1 MCSIDAKY
9 HDRPMSAPAL
19 AGRPSLTIRG
29 TEYPVLLPTVRD
41 PRLHL
46 AAVIVTLQ
54 VLGQTAFGF
63 NLSIAQILVALGTCA
78 VLEVGIAFFRQH
90 VIMWP
95 ASALLTGNGVAF
107 ILRVPG
113 TPHGDW
119 WSLHGAWIFAGTAA
133 IALLSKHVIRVR
145 GRHIFNPSNFGLVVC
160 FLALGKFRADP
171 LDFWWGPMSP
181 WMALA
186 LCVIVIGGFAILTR
200 LRLLAIAVGFWLT
213 FAAGMALLAVSGHS
227 MTARW
232 HVGPITGWD
241 FWWLLVTS
249 PEILIFLFFMITDP
263 KTIPVGRTARLVYT
277 VGVGLLATLL
287 IAPQTTEFAT
297 KVAVLTALA
306 LVCATRGIIE
316 LVGAPRLASLSRRLV
331 RREDLRVTRP
341 RRALVGAVVLAGAL
355 AYAGLVVAAGIPARP
370 GPGLA
375 AAPADVQGLP
385 EITVR
390 NSEGVAGIDDR
401 AAQTIARDIVVDLRA
416 ESDALRTRD
425 LERATA
431 GASGAWLASLW
442 HQIRDS
448 AGRPIVVATY
458 DLERM
463 QLSLRRG
470 AYQGPPTVVAR
481 IEGTMVPATYS
492 EAAAQL
498 VSRHDPRPFRRTLEL
513 ALEHD
518 RYVVVGSVG
527 GGIPTTTPAPAPAA
541 GAPSA
546 LGGISLE
553 NVANRVGLRFTQ
565 GAFRFGVSNDT
576 TAMMGGG
583 LCWLDYDGD
592 GWLDLF
598 VVNSYAQTDIATWEA
613 QGGLPRSALFHND
626 GGTFENVSRRAGADL
641 PLRGNGCVSADFD
654 LDGNTDL
661 YVTSAGYNVPTDGY
675 DALLWNN
682 GDGTF
687 TEGAHQAGID
697 AAGWHAGAA
706 VGDVNGDG
714 RPDLFVASYSDPNVL
729 VPSSS
734 GFPTNHLALRDLL
747 YVNQGTD
754 PSGHS
759 TFREVARAA
768 GIESKK
774 VGHGLGAVFTDF
786 NHDGRL
792 DLYVANDADPNQLYE
807 NVASPGGVA
816 ADPARL
822 GFRFEDVARR
832 ESVDDPNAGMGIAAA
847 DYSLDGRPDLV
858 VTNSRGQL
866 HAAYRSRPSAAFAD
880 ARPELAPA
888 VGTHSTGWGVSWA
901 DLDLDGDLDL
911 VLANGAIPVVNLA
924 KDAQRV
930 QVLENVG
937 GRGARARFAAAGA
950 TAGLQHVPRVNG
962 RGLATADYD
971 NDGDLD
977 VAVNSVGGRLQLL
990 RNDGA
995 RGHWLEVQ
1003 LPRFAP
1009 GAVVTVVLADGRT
1022 LVREVHAGSS
1032 YLSSEDPR
1040 VHFGL
1045 GATSIVKDLNVRFPD
1060 ATTTRLRKVAADRVV
1075 DVGVPPR

>member
-1 MCSIDAKY
+1 
-9 HDRPMSAPAL
+9 MSAPAF

-29 TEYPVLLPTVRD
+29 TRYPVLLPTVRD

-78 VLEVGIAFFRQH
+78 VLEVGIAFFRH
-90 VIMWP
+90 HLILWP

-113 TPHGDW
+113 TEHGDW

-133 IALLSKHVIRVR
+133 IALLSKHVIRVH
-145 GRHIFNPSNFGLVVC
+145 GRHVFNPSNFGLVVC

-186 LCVIVIGGFAILTR
+186 LCVIVVGGFAILTR

-263 KTIPVGRTARLVYT
+263 KTIPDGRRGRLAYA

-306 LVCATRGIIE
+306 LVCAARGVVE
-316 LVGAPRLASLSRRLV
+316 LVGARRLSALTRRRPRRLV
-331 RREDLRVTRP
+331 
-341 RRALVGAVVLAGAL
+341 VGTAALAGAL

-370 GPGLA
+370 EPGLTSSS
-375 AAPADVQGLP
+375 PDVQGLP
-385 EITVR
+385 AITIVD
-390 NSEGVAGIDDR
+390 SGGVAGIDDR
-401 AAQTIARDIVVDLRA
+401 SAQAIARDVVVALRT
-416 ESDALRTRD
+416 ESDALRTRN
-425 LERATA
+425 LERAA
-431 GASGAWLASLW
+431 DGASGPWLASLW
-442 HQIRDS
+442 LRIRSS
-448 AGRPIVVATY
+448 AGRPAVVATY
-458 DLERM
+458 ELESI
-463 QLSLRRG
+463 QLRLRRG

-481 IEGTMVPATYS
+481 ITGTMLTSTY
-492 EAAAQL
+492 APGGAAQP
-498 VSRHDPRPFRRTLEL
+498 VSRAEPRPFRRTLEL
-513 ALEHD
+513 ALEHG
-518 RYVVVGSVG
+518 RYVVVGSAG
-527 GGIPTTTPAPAPAA
+527 GGVPAPTSTPAT
-541 GAPSA
+541 GAPTA

-553 NVANRVGLRFTQ
+553 NVAGSAGLRFTQ
-565 GAFRFGVSNDT
+565 GAFRFGVSNDL

-583 LCWLDYDGD
+583 LCWLDYDRD

-598 VVNSYAQTDIATWEA
+598 VVNSYAQTDIATWETK
-613 QGGLPRSALFHND
+613 GGLPRSALFHNE

-641 PLRGNGCVSADFD
+641 PLRGDGCVAADFD
-654 LDGNTDL
+654 LDGDTDL

-687 TEGAHQAGID
+687 TEGAHAAGID
-697 AAGWHAGAA
+697 APGWHAGAA

-714 RPDLFVASYSDPNVL
+714 RPDLFVAAYSDPNVL

-747 YVNQGTD
+747 YLNEGPD
-754 PSGHS
+754 ASGHS
-759 TFREVARAA
+759 TFREVAKAA
-768 GIESKK
+768 GIERKK
-774 VGHGLGAVFTDF
+774 VGHGLGAVFTDV
-786 NHDGRL
+786 NGDGRL

-807 NVASPGGVA
+807 NVGRPGGVA
-816 ADPARL
+816 ADPAGL
-822 GFRFEDVARR
+822 GFRFEDVASERTCRR
-832 ESVDDPNAGMGIAAA
+832 PECGHGHRRGGLQPRRASGPDRHELARAAPRRVPQSILPAAGVRRRATRDRASRRDA
-847 DYSLDGRPDLV
+847 LDRLGRLLGGPRPGRRPRPRARERRHSGGRPREGRSARPGGRERRRPGRRV
-858 VTNSRGQL
+858 RG
-866 HAAYRSRPSAAFAD
+866 SRPRARGSSA
-880 ARPELAPA
+880 LAP
-888 VGTHSTGWGVSWA
+888 
-901 DLDLDGDLDL
+901 
-911 VLANGAIPVVNLA
+911 
-924 KDAQRV
+924 
-930 QVLENVG
+930 
-937 GRGARARFAAAGA
+937 
-950 TAGLQHVPRVNG
+950 VNG

-1003 LPRFAP
+1003 LRTFAP
-1009 GAVVTVVLADGRT
+1009 GAVVTVTLADGRR

-1045 GATSIVKDLNVRFPD
+1045 GTASIVDKLIVRFAD
-1060 ATTTRLRKVAADRVV
+1060 GTTRSLRKVAVDRVV
-1075 DVGVPPR
+1075 SVDAP